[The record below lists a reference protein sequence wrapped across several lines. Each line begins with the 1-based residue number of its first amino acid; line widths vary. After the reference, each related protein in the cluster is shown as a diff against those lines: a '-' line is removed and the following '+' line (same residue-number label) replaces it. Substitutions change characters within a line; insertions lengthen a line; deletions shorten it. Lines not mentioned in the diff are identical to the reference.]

1 MLAHPLLAAKAGL
14 PRSAAQQPSRDES
27 DEHRRLCTQRQGH
40 VAAPRPQHVRPDSEF
55 WSVNRAKHLFA
66 DGYELVAFDL
76 PAANG

>member
-1 MLAHPLLAAKAGL
+1 VLRNNRAETKAMSTDVYARNGKAMSQPPAHNMW
-14 PRSAAQQPSRDES
+14 
-27 DEHRRLCTQRQGH
+27 
-40 VAAPRPQHVRPDSEF
+40 RPDSEF